1 MMRKK
6 DTQEVIEREE
16 EEEEAE
22 SRRETKIYLFME
34 RFWIASLWCAKMRE
48 EIDKVV
54 AATVVSGGRFKR
66 VREEWEGKQS

>member
-34 RFWIASLWCAKMRE
+34 RF
-48 EIDKVV
+48 
-54 AATVVSGGRFKR
+54 
-66 VREEWEGKQS
+66 